1 LTDLLPQAYRRFS
14 GPTGILLFLAP
25 RSAVSIQ
32 LTTLGDFRAFQ
43 DDLEVEWVLRQRLR
57 GALLVHVAV
66 ERRVSRESLLTL
78 FWPDRDAERA
88 AHALRQSFYHLN
100 TQIGARWIEARG
112 REVRV
117 SSDVGTDV
125 QSFLAALDR
134 GDAEAAAR
142 VYRGP
147 FLDGVHLTDLA
158 PWEHWVD
165 ARRSR
170 LRRQFRTAC
179 RDWLEL
185 RRGAGD
191 LGGAIEAAQHWVA
204 RDPIDDEAHHRFIA
218 VLAEA
223 GERVEALRQYE
234 SYSRLLA
241 PEGLRPL
248 DETVELVERLGRA
261 SSIAAPPA
269 RPVRHTTLDSSLRH
283 DRQEG
288 PAIGPPTVRPTRKV
302 PWRRGRA
309 ILLGVGLVAGS
320 ILVVRAVPTALDLVP
335 GGSIPGGQVLE
346 SGQRIVLA
354 DFSAPASD
362 PELGAV
368 VTEALRIDLLNTP
381 AVQVLEPTEVRVVLA
396 RMQLDLAG
404 GPLDPRLAREVA
416 MREGAKAVLEGDV
429 ARAGTGYVLTAVLRA
444 ADSGRSLAAFRE
456 TAQSQADLIPAIDRL
471 SRSLRQ
477 GAGESLRSMRAAP
490 RLAEVT
496 TASLEALRVYTLAIQ
511 AFAEQDGRRG
521 IALLEE
527 ALELDP
533 EFASAWRRLAM
544 AVASTDHVRT
554 VEAATR
560 AYELRYRLPEPE
572 RQMTVAAYRL
582 LQADYEPAMTA
593 YRRVLELDPTDHA
606 ALNNLGLLY
615 RSLGDFETASEL
627 FLRVTGAPDAPDV
640 AFLNLA
646 YSRLAQGRYD
656 LARVAMD
663 ALTDRHPEN
672 PSAAVVGFWIRLRQG
687 DDEGARTLIE
697 PLLADRS
704 TRGQALEHLALLALW
719 RGRISEARR
728 HLVAAE
734 QTHLDA
740 GDNRRA
746 LDRRLRHAYVEVAVG
761 SPERGV
767 HLMRNGAAAGWLDT
781 LAGIDRRHDLEAA
794 VLGMAGLP
802 DAAESVLRRFAAE
815 VPSSLHDRFRARN
828 EAARVLI
835 HLGRGD
841 PEAAIRIIAE
851 VRASH
856 PCRLCLAKRM
866 GWALLDA
873 GRLHDAAREWE
884 LVLDWKDELFAGV
897 PSQVPQI
904 LWTLQRL
911 PPLYEEL
918 GDTVRALHHYRQ
930 LVALWDDADP
940 ELQPRVDHARTRI
953 AALEGWD

>member
-1 LTDLLPQAYRRFS
+1 M
-14 GPTGILLFLAP
+14 
-25 RSAVSIQ
+25 SIQ

-43 DDLEVEWVLRQRLR
+43 DDLELEWVLRQRLR
-57 GALLVHVAV
+57 GALLVHLAV
-66 ERRVSRESLLTL
+66 ERRVSREALVTL
-78 FWPDRDAERA
+78 FWPDRDADRA
-88 AHALRQSFYHLN
+88 AHALRQSLYHLS
-100 TQIGARWIEARG
+100 TLIGAGWVEARG

-117 SSDVGTDV
+117 SSGVRTDV
-125 QSFLAALDR
+125 HSFLSALDR
-134 GDAEAAAR
+134 GDSEAAAR

-165 ARRSR
+165 TRRSR
-170 LRRQFRTAC
+170 LRRRFRTAC

-191 LGGAIEAAQHWVA
+191 LGGAVEAAQHWVA
-204 RDPIDDEAHHRFIA
+204 RDPLDDEAHHRLIA

-248 DETVELVERLGRA
+248 DETVELVEGLGRQSGVAA
-261 SSIAAPPA
+261 SHAGGRPTGQEVISSRHERDRHASPTAA
-269 RPVRHTTLDSSLRH
+269 
-283 DRQEG
+283 
-288 PAIGPPTVRPTRKV
+288 PTVRPTRQV
-302 PWRRGRA
+302 SWRHGRA
-309 ILLGVGLVAGS
+309 TLLGAGLVVAS
-320 ILVVRAVPTALDLVP
+320 ILVVHAVPDALDLVP
-335 GGSIPGGQVLE
+335 GGSIPGGQVLQ

-354 DFSAPASD
+354 DFGAPASD

-381 AVQVLEPTEVRVVLA
+381 AVHVLDPSEVRVVLA
-396 RMQLDLAG
+396 RMQLHPASDH
-404 GPLDPRLAREVA
+404 LDPGLAREVA
-416 MREGAKAVLEGDV
+416 VREGAKAVLEGDV

-444 ADSGRSLAAFRE
+444 PDSGRSLAAFRE
-456 TAQSQADLIPAIDRL
+456 TAPSQADLIPAIDRL

-477 GAGESLRSMRAAP
+477 RAGESLRSMRAAP

-496 TASLEALRVYTLAIQ
+496 TASLEALRVYTLATR

-527 ALELDP
+527 ALEFDP
-533 EFASAWRRLAM
+533 EFAAAWRRLAM
-544 AVASTDHVRT
+544 AVASTDHGRT

-560 AYELRYRLPEPE
+560 AYELRHRLPEPE
-572 RQMTVAAYRL
+572 RHRTVAAYHL
-582 LQADYEPAMTA
+582 LQADYAPAMTA
-593 YRRVLELDPTDHA
+593 YHRVLELDPTDVA

-627 FLRVTGAPDAPDV
+627 FLRVTGAPDPPDV

-646 YSRLAQGRYD
+646 YSRLAQGRLD
-656 LARVAMD
+656 LAREAMD
-663 ALTDRHPEN
+663 ALTDRHPGN
-672 PSAAVVGFWIRLRQG
+672 PSAAAVGFWIRLRQG
-687 DDEGARTLIE
+687 DDDGARALIE
-697 PLLADRS
+697 PLLADRA

-719 RGRISEARR
+719 RGRVSEARR

-740 GDNRRA
+740 DDTRRA
-746 LDRRLRHAYVEVAVG
+746 MDRRLRHAYVEVAVG
-761 SPERGV
+761 SPDRGV
-767 HLMRNGAAAGWLDT
+767 RLVRDAATDGWLDA
-781 LAGIDRRHDLEAA
+781 LAGTDRRHDLEAA
-794 VLGMAGLP
+794 VLGLAGLP
-802 DAAESVLRRFAAE
+802 DAAESALGRFAAE
-815 VPSSLHDRFRARN
+815 VPSSLHDGFRARN
-828 EAARVLI
+828 EAARALVQLR
-835 HLGRGD
+835 RGD
-841 PEAAIRIIAE
+841 PEAAIRTIAE
-851 VRASH
+851 IRASH

-866 GWALLDA
+866 GWALLAA
-873 GRLHDAAREWE
+873 GRPHDAVREWE

-897 PSQVPQI
+897 PAQIPQI

-918 GDTVRALHHYRQ
+918 GDTARALHHYRQ

-940 ELQPRVDHARTRI
+940 ELQPRVDHARRRI
-953 AALEGWD
+953 AALERSD